1 MEPSVYLSGLGLSHP
16 EPSLIMALVGLALAV
31 SGIVVTYLYYW
42 RRVGLHGMTER
53 NRYAKNGYTFLE
65 NKYYLDHLYND
76 VIVET
81 VKRPIANWANRVNQN
96 VLDRVVDRAGET
108 ARDTGRWIY
117 KWIDQGAIDGSVNAA
132 ARAADSSGEC
142 LRAIQSGKVQ
152 NYGQL
157 LFGSAAVLAIV
168 FVIVV

>member
-1 MEPSVYLSGLGLSHP
+1 A
-16 EPSLIMALVGLALAV
+16 LIGLALAI

-42 RRVGLHGMTER
+42 HRVGLHGLTER
-53 NRYAKNGYTFLE
+53 NRYAKNGYTLLE

-76 VIVET
+76 VVVQTI
-81 VKRPIANWANRVNQN
+81 KRPIANWANRFNQN
-96 VLDRVVDRAGET
+96 VLDGAVNTAGET

-132 ARAADSSGEC
+132 ARGADSSGES

>member
-1 MEPSVYLSGLGLSHP
+1 MGSEMCIRDS
-16 EPSLIMALVGLALAV
+16 
-31 SGIVVTYLYYW
+31 
-42 RRVGLHGMTER
+42 
-53 NRYAKNGYTFLE
+53 
-65 NKYYLDHLYND
+65 LYND
-76 VIVET
+76 VVVQTI
-81 VKRPIANWANRVNQN
+81 KRPIANWANRFNQN
-96 VLDRVVDRAGET
+96 VLDGAVNTAGET

-132 ARAADSSGEC
+132 ARGADSSGES
-142 LRAIQSGKVQ
+142 LRVIQSGKVQ